1 MNVKKTLAEHVYG
14 ELKEQIVSGR
24 LKYGDRLP
32 SMNSLCVFYNVGIRT
47 VKDVMRRLKE
57 EGYIRT
63 EERKAA
69 AVIYKAAP
77 EDSGIHS
84 VLQRKTSILAVH
96 ETIYILIPLLLS
108 FSASLFAEEELRQMT
123 RRITTLRRRH
133 PKASEQA
140 CRNCIYT
147 MLERSHNL
155 LFRDLFSSLETYA
168 RLPFF
173 QDHGRFLELVQEYNE
188 FDSTAWVMDSI
199 PSRDAHEITRRF
211 RLMFKAVSSA
221 IRRYLDEMHIRYGDV
236 LEETSVEYAWAAERG
251 RDHYYT
257 QIVRDLI
264 NKIGTGFYKEGAFLP
279 SEAALARQYKVSVST
294 VRRALSMLG
303 ELGFSKTLN
312 DKGTVVFLQSDS
324 STFQCMKNK
333 TYRRDTMLYL
343 SGVQLMAIAVHPA
356 ALLAFDHID
365 RQTIQ
370 KLRQRTS
377 RTGSIP
383 LADLTRC
390 VIDNQTLKPMKTILQ
405 ELEKLMNWGYYFSFF
420 SEGPSHADLLTK
432 YSLTALEHLA
442 GGRKDAFAS
451 SLSECYC
458 HILSF
463 VRDFMSRC
471 GLPEAAGLLTPG
483 IVSI

>member
-312 DKGTVVFLQSDS
+312 GKGTVVFLQSDS
-324 STFQCMKNK
+324 STFH
-333 TYRRDTMLYL
+333 
-343 SGVQLMAIAVHPA
+343 V
-356 ALLAFDHID
+356 
-365 RQTIQ
+365 
-370 KLRQRTS
+370 
-377 RTGSIP
+377 
-383 LADLTRC
+383 
-390 VIDNQTLKPMKTILQ
+390 
-405 ELEKLMNWGYYFSFF
+405 
-420 SEGPSHADLLTK
+420 
-432 YSLTALEHLA
+432 
-442 GGRKDAFAS
+442 
-451 SLSECYC
+451 
-458 HILSF
+458 
-463 VRDFMSRC
+463 
-471 GLPEAAGLLTPG
+471 
-483 IVSI
+483 